1 MARVIVIGGANVDIK
16 GRAAERMVAGTSNP
30 GEVMISVGGVARNI
44 AENLARLGVET
55 SLVTVLGDDP
65 NGRMILDACASANV
79 DLTHALVGPSATGT
93 YLAILDSNGELV
105 SAVSD
110 MRNIEWLPVGHLE
123 LLTKP
128 LLDADFVVA
137 DCNIA
142 AACLSWLCAFAARHA
157 KRLLIEPVSVP
168 KVRKLLDFKRDVAIF
183 AITPNRQQLEAL
195 TGEPDETAAIARLH
209 ALGFSNVILHCG
221 RDGAVASTGMEAA
234 RLPAFATDQ
243 IADVTGA
250 GDAAVAGLICG
261 LLAGH
266 SLAEAA
272 RLGQAA
278 ASVKV
283 MSRQSAATELDR
295 NTVFRLA
302 GFQED
307 LH

>member
-1 MARVIVIGGANVDIK
+1 MPQVIVIGGANVDIK

-65 NGRMILDACASANV
+65 NGRMIREACITAGV
-79 DLTHALVGPSATGT
+79 DLSHSLIGPGPTGT
-93 YLAILDSNGELV
+93 YIAILDSDGELA

-128 LLDADFVVA
+128 LRDADFIVA

-142 AACLSWLCAFAARHA
+142 AACLSWLCSFAATHA
-157 KRLLIEPVSVP
+157 KHLLIEPVSVP
-168 KVRKLLDFKRDVAIF
+168 KARKLLDFKREAPVF
-183 AITPNRQQLEAL
+183 AITPNRQQLDAL
-195 TGEPDETAAIARLH
+195 TGEPEEAAAIARLH

-221 RDGAVASTGMEAA
+221 NEGAAVSTGVEIT
-234 RLPAFATDQ
+234 RSPAFAVER

-250 GDAAVAGLICG
+250 GDAAVAGLVCG
-261 LLAGH
+261 LLSGH

>member
-1 MARVIVIGGANVDIK
+1 
-16 GRAAERMVAGTSNP
+16 
-30 GEVMISVGGVARNI
+30 
-44 AENLARLGVET
+44 
-55 SLVTVLGDDP
+55 
-65 NGRMILDACASANV
+65 
-79 DLTHALVGPSATGT
+79 
-93 YLAILDSNGELV
+93 
-105 SAVSD
+105 
-110 MRNIEWLPVGHLE
+110 MRNIEWLSVDHLE

-128 LLDADFVVA
+128 LLDADLIVA

-157 KRLLIEPVSVP
+157 KRLLIEPVSVA
-168 KVRKLLDFKRDVAIF
+168 KARKLLDFTREAPVF
-183 AITPNRQQLEAL
+183 AITPNRQQLDAL
-195 TGEPDETAAIARLH
+195 TGEPEEAAAIAKLH

-221 RDGAVASTGMEAA
+221 ENGAAISTGVEIT
-234 RLPAFATDQ
+234 RSPAFAVDR

-250 GDAAVAGLICG
+250 GDAAVAGLVCG
-261 LLAGH
+261 LLSGH
-266 SLAEAA
+266 SLAGAA